1 MQWSLR
7 RLEKTFRPTCQTS
20 QAVLQLVI
28 LPLKL
33 NSLFAKR
40 FHFIWTDYVRM
51 EWRYPSPLVPLGMSN
66 LLPNLNEAKTNIQMQ
81 KTQRL
86 QPVNDI

>member
-1 MQWSLR
+1 
-7 RLEKTFRPTCQTS
+7 
-20 QAVLQLVI
+20 
-28 LPLKL
+28 
-33 NSLFAKR
+33 
-40 FHFIWTDYVRM
+40 VRM